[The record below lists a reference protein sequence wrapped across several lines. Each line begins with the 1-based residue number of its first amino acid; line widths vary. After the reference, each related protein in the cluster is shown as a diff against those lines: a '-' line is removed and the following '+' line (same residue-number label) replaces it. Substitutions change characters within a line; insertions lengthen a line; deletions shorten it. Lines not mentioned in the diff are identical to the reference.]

1 MVPSPFLVACLPGK
15 NVRNRL
21 PPAETDWICRG
32 HLRSWVVFP
41 SSSGCTCL
49 LKCVSAG
56 IAGSP
61 SGGFVEIREKYPLL
75 GRPTRKKHHSGCDHY
90 QKKKKEGC
98 TFSSLLKVLGT
109 APASRTLTE
118 FRMHFT
124 PNPTPWARCNL
135 KNCILQPCSHL
146 QTPRACL
153 ASHHIMGSRIMST
166 GSGSHHL

>member
-1 MVPSPFLVACLPGK
+1 MFLLVLQGA
-15 NVRNRL
+15 
-21 PPAETDWICRG
+21 
-32 HLRSWVVFP
+32 HL
-41 SSSGCTCL
+41 GAL
-49 LKCVSAG
+49 LKL
-56 IAGSP
+56 
-61 SGGFVEIREKYPLL
+61 EKSIPFWADPRGKSTIL
-75 GRPTRKKHHSGCDHY
+75 GVIITK
-90 QKKKKEGC
+90 KKKKEGC